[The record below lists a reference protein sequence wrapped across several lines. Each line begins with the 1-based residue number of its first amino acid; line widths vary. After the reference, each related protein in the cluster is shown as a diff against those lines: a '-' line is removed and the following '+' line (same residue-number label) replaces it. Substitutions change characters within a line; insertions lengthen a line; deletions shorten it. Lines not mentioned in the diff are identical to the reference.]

1 MTRTRVTASLIPG
14 DSIFY
19 ILKSECN
26 SRIEH
31 SVQSHHIPG
40 IGAVCQACPA
50 SPSALSRQR
59 AQPTSLP
66 ANLLHRP
73 RILTVPQPPWLQMA
87 VCAWAALP
95 EKDLASSCPSV
106 SCIYILVFPLP
117 QVPACSTS
125 GSQRFIRDAPRGI
138 NDSVVEE
145 VGGEKHFVDKRKAG
159 ATIKKL
165 EREHLGVA
173 GGVMSSQAWLEG
185 SWKVGGQHQV

>member
-1 MTRTRVTASLIPG
+1 MTQTRVTASLIPG

-40 IGAVCQACPA
+40 IGAVYQVCPA
-50 SPSALSRQR
+50 SLPALSRER
-59 AQPTSLP
+59 AQPPSLP

-73 RILTVPQPPWLQMA
+73 RTLTAPQPAWLQMA

-106 SCIYILVFPLP
+106 SCIYTFGISSSL
-117 QVPACSTS
+117 
-125 GSQRFIRDAPRGI
+125 GPRLLHLRL
-138 NDSVVEE
+138 SE
-145 VGGEKHFVDKRKAG
+145 VH
-159 ATIKKL
+159 
-165 EREHLGVA
+165 
-173 GGVMSSQAWLEG
+173 
-185 SWKVGGQHQV
+185 